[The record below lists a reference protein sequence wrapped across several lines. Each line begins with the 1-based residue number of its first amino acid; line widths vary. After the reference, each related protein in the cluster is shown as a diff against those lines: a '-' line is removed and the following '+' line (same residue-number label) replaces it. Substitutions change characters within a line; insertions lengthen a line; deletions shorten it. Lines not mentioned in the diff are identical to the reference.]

1 MTTTGPRMPES
12 DMTLPR
18 SHLEHIEADHEHVGP
33 DHGHELRL
41 QSRPAL
47 VLALVLILL
56 FMIVEVVGGLLSD
69 SLALLADAGHMLT
82 DAGAIGLAL
91 LAMWIASRP
100 WTAERTFGLAR
111 TEVLAA
117 SLNILTLWLISG
129 WVTWEAAHRIGDEPE
144 VSAGL
149 MTIVGAVG
157 LAANLAVAI
166 ILRRMA
172 GQSLNVQG
180 AFLHVLGDLL
190 GSVAVIGSGILI
202 LAFGWHLADP
212 VASIV
217 IAGLIL
223 LLSYRPAKRV
233 FHVLIEGVPPHID
246 IYALC
251 HDIEKIDGVTLVHDV
266 HAWTITSG
274 YDAISAHIMVDPDH
288 PNQQAILTEA
298 QAITRDRYQMSHI
311 TFQVESSADD
321 CVEDHHIGH
330 LQATSR
336 NT

>member
-1 MTTTGPRMPES
+1 
-12 DMTLPR
+12 MTLQR
-18 SHLEHIEADHEHVGP
+18 SHPEQVHADHEHIEAHTGP

-41 QSRPAL
+41 QSRRTL
-47 VLALVLILL
+47 VLALALILI
-56 FMIVEVVGGLLSD
+56 FMVVEVVGGLLSD

-129 WVTWEAAHRIGDEPE
+129 WVIWEAAHRIGGEVE

-149 MTIVGAVG
+149 MTIVGVVG
-157 LAANLAVAI
+157 LVANVAVAI
-166 ILRRMA
+166 VLRRTA
-172 GQSLNVQG
+172 EQSLNVQG
-180 AFLHVLGDLL
+180 AFLHVIGDLL

-202 LAFGWHLADP
+202 LVFGWHLADP

-223 LLSYRPAKRV
+223 VLSLRPAERV

-251 HDIEKIDGVTLVHDV
+251 YDIEAIEGVTLVHDV

-274 YDAISAHIMVDPDH
+274 YDAISAHIMIEPDRLDR
-288 PNQQAILTEA
+288 QDILSEA
-298 QAITRDRYQMSHI
+298 QAITRDRYQVSHI
-311 TFQVESSADD
+311 TFQVESTSDG
-321 CVEDHHIGH
+321 CIEDHHVGH

-336 NT
+336 ES